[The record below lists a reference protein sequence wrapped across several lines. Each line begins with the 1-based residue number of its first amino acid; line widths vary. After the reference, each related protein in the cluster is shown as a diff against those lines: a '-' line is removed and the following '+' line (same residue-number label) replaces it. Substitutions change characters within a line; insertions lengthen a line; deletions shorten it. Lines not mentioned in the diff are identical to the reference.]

1 MRSSIFA
8 GLACFAALS
17 AVIASPVEHEIA
29 AGAVCPGQVTVAESF
44 IGKDRNV
51 KVEIATCPEASLQP
65 RAELEARQTN
75 LCAVACNRNCF
86 LPSGGGPDP
95 NECNV
100 IADALRYESQNTGAI
115 FAVGTGVNNTI
126 VMTYSSC
133 KSFFVNQ
140 DLGPV
145 AYCRTN
151 WADTLDNVA
160 FNCQAT
166 QNAHGGNCVAIDQ
179 RYFIQVQHS

>member
-1 MRSSIFA
+1 M
-8 GLACFAALS
+8 
-17 AVIASPVEHEIA
+17 
-29 AGAVCPGQVTVAESF
+29 VCNSLTESF

-51 KVEIATCPEASLQP
+51 KVVYASCPATTVLP
-65 RAELEARQTN
+65 RALESRQTN
-75 LCAVACNRNCF
+75 LCTDNCTTNCF
-86 LPSGGGPDP
+86 VPAGGGPDP
-95 NECNV
+95 NECHV
-100 IADALRYESQNTGAI
+100 IADALRFESQNTGAI
-115 FAVGTGVNNTI
+115 FAVGLSPNNTVI
-126 VMTYSSC
+126 LTYSSC

-151 WADTLDNVA
+151 WADTLDNLA

-166 QNAHGGNCVAIDQ
+166 QNAHGGNCVAVDQ